1 MPHARRL
8 LLASGS
14 PSIPALSLSPSL
26 SLWDW
31 AKLTAVVVAVVAAA
45 GYLANAGLH
54 ELQYAQP
61 IESIKS

>member
-14 PSIPALSLSPSL
+14 PSIPALPLSIA
-26 SLWDW
+26 LWDW

>member
-14 PSIPALSLSPSL
+14 PSIPAL

-45 GYLANAGLH
+45 GYLANVGLH

>member
-14 PSIPALSLSPSL
+14 PSIPALSLA
-26 SLWDW
+26 WDW

-45 GYLANAGLH
+45 GYLANVGLH